1 MWPLATKRKSSKG
14 NDRPITIFLN
24 VSKTY
29 ERCIY
34 NQIKQHFDS
43 ILNKYHCGF
52 CKDYNSQHFLIT
64 MIVKWRESVN
74 KGGAFAVLS
83 TDLSNTFDCLPH
95 ELLIAKLHAY
105 GFDMRSLNLMYNYL
119 PNRKQRV
126 KVGGTY
132 ISWQEIL
139 CGVPQGSS
147 LGPLLFNIFLWDL
160 FYIFEGTNIASYA
173 DNATPYNANLT
184 QELVINKL
192 KETSSIVLRGL
203 DGDKSHL
210 LTSRNKAVA
219 NIDNNRI
226 ESEDILELLW
236 YMKPILINF
245 AKRQSKTK
253 RSCSNFLIWPLIKKK
268 KKNEILHTSQFSYC
282 HLERMFHSKKLD
294 EKVNA
299 LHERALKI
307 IYGINSPRLMN
318 CWKRITLFQSIIR
331 TCKL

>member
-126 KVGGTY
+126 KAGGTY

-160 FYIFEGTNIASYA
+160 FYFFEGTDIASYA

-203 DGDKSHL
+203 
-210 LTSRNKAVA
+210 T
-219 NIDNNRI
+219 
-226 ESEDILELLW
+226 
-236 YMKPILINF
+236 
-245 AKRQSKTK
+245 TT
-253 RSCSNFLIWPLIKKK
+253 IWK
-268 KKNEILHTSQFSYC
+268 
-282 HLERMFHSKKLD
+282 
-294 EKVNA
+294 
-299 LHERALKI
+299 
-307 IYGINSPRLMN
+307 
-318 CWKRITLFQSIIR
+318 
-331 TCKL
+331 